1 MQVQIRDAFIEDA
14 PAICQVVRRSI
25 SECCF
30 NDHNN
35 DHELLSRWLANK
47 TAENFAS
54 WIDKNGVIALVAVNP
69 ETVIGTILISVNELA
84 LCYVVSEAL
93 HQGVGKMLLQAAESK
108 ALAQGT
114 DLMRLESTKT
124 ALPFDLRNGFS
135 IAGPSSSWA
144 GLESQP
150 MVKELRVNNSFK
162 LTPLRGAA

>member
-1 MQVQIRDAFIEDA
+1 
-14 PAICQVVRRSI
+14 
-25 SECCF
+25 
-30 NDHNN
+30 
-35 DHELLSRWLANK
+35 
-47 TAENFAS
+47 
-54 WIDKNGVIALVAVNP
+54 
-69 ETVIGTILISVNELA
+69 
-84 LCYVVSEAL
+84 
-93 HQGVGKMLLQAAESK
+93 MLLQAAESK

-124 ALPFDLRNGFS
+124 ALPFYLRNGFS